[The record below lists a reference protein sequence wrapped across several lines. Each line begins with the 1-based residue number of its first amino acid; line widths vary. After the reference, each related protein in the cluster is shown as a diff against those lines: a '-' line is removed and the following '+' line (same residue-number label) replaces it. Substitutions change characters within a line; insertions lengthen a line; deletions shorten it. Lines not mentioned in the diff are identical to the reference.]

1 MVGFFLN
8 ILGNMS
14 RNRQRRYM
22 FEVTYFY
29 HAKDENG
36 KYDTSETKTITKK
49 IGQAFEEVSHDSLAS
64 VIIGQLARRDIWIVD
79 VKIYEY
85 TKKEITFKES
95 SDGNGIV
102 IKNRKYTLNTISGA
116 LAVSEETP
124 AVQTNMVVQ
133 NTSTTP
139 KQNLAVSHNRP
150 IMFVTFDPEIIHV
163 NEIKNFK
170 LTKGKQ
176 YAVFKME
183 EVKAG
188 GMTIQKYSIN
198 DDLNRLISI
207 DEKYFTVVG
216 KGLLGDKELGFSEP
230 VNSGRPKLSYSGSYI
245 NNQQVQ
251 KPAKYANIPLEGE
264 DENYDHLLQNMPV
277 LR

>member
-1 MVGFFLN
+1 
-8 ILGNMS
+8 
-14 RNRQRRYM
+14 M

-29 HAKDENG
+29 HAKNEDG
-36 KYDTSETKTITKK
+36 KYDTTETKTITKK

-95 SDGNGIV
+95 SDGNGII
-102 IKNRKYTLNTISGA
+102 IKNRKYTLNTTSGA
-116 LAVSEETP
+116 LAVSEESSP
-124 AVQTNMVVQ
+124 QTNLVAQNVQ
-133 NTSTTP
+133 NIVP
-139 KQNLAVSHNRP
+139 KQNLAVNPNKP
-150 IMFVTFDPEIIHV
+150 IMFVTFDPEIVHV
-163 NEIKNFK
+163 NEIKSFK

-183 EVKAG
+183 EVKVG
-188 GMTIQKYSIN
+188 GMTIQKYTIK
-198 DDLNRLISI
+198 DDLNRNISI

-216 KGLLGDKELGFSEP
+216 KGLIGDKELGFSEP
-230 VNSGRPKLSYSGSYI
+230 VDKGPKLSYSGAYI
-245 NNQQVQ
+245 ADHTIR
-251 KPAKYANIPLEGE
+251 KPEKYAHIPLEGE
-264 DENYDHLLQNMPV
+264 DANYDHLLKDMPV